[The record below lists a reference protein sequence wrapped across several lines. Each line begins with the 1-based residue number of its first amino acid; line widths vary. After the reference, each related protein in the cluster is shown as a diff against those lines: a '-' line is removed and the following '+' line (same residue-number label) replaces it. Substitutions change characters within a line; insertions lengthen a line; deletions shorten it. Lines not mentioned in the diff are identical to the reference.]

1 MQENQNGSHED
12 AREEIRRL
20 IEEVAQTPLIQ
31 TRDIPK
37 VDLYMEQ
44 VVSFFDQEMRA
55 FARDPQDKVFTH
67 TMINNYAKAGILP
80 RPDKKRYGRRHLI
93 TLIYIFLLKQVLSI
107 QDIGDFFAIMQ
118 DKDHEQLEAF
128 YNIYQELADEYR
140 AEYTRVNCEREERI
154 AQRLKE
160 HGLEGARYEKMM
172 LLSLLS
178 LEATAHKMVCTRL
191 LDASKDPDESP
202 KK

>member
-1 MQENQNGSHED
+1 
-12 AREEIRRL
+12 
-20 IEEVAQTPLIQ
+20 
-31 TRDIPK
+31 
-37 VDLYMEQ
+37 
-44 VVSFFDQEMRA
+44 
-55 FARDPQDKVFTH
+55 
-67 TMINNYAKAGILP
+67 MINNYAKAGILP
-80 RPDKKRYGRRHLI
+80 RPDKKRYSRRHLI

-128 YNIYQELADEYR
+128 YDIYQELADEYR
-140 AEYTRVNCEREERI
+140 AEYARANCEREERI
-154 AQRLKE
+154 ARRLKE

-191 LDASKDPDESP
+191 LDASKDPEEP

>member
-1 MQENQNGSHED
+1 MTIDTNDLLNSILDSLSRIDYIHPG
-12 AREEIRRL
+12 EIPN
-20 IEEVAQTPLIQ
+20 I
-31 TRDIPK
+31 
-37 VDLYMEQ
+37 DLYMEQ
-44 VVSFFDQEMRA
+44 VTTFMETQLSSTKRYE
-55 FARDPQDKVFTH
+55 QDKILTK